1 MESLKSFDKIDG
13 KWSVIYESYDS
24 AYIHQS
30 LEDGLLGKY
39 LLGYKDV
46 KRITQERRYDGF
58 RTITMYLS
66 NGVKLV
72 YTIKA

>member
-1 MESLKSFDKIDG
+1 MKESLKSYDLNNGSLIF
-13 KWSVIYESYDS
+13 ESYDS

-30 LEDGLLGKY
+30 LEDGLLSKY
-39 LLGYKDV
+39 VLGYKDV
-46 KRITQERRYDGF
+46 TRVCNKRHSDGT

-66 NGVKLV
+66 NRVKLV

>member
-1 MESLKSFDKIDG
+1 MESLKSYDLDNGRLIH
-13 KWSVIYESYDS
+13 ESYDS

-30 LEDGLLGKY
+30 LEDGLIGKY

-46 KRITQERRYDGF
+46 KSITQINNYNGT
-58 RTITMYLS
+58 RTIIMFLS
-66 NGVKLV
+66 NRVKNV